1 MIIVH
6 GVVEIFCFYEM
17 EKDNKKIIINTI
29 VMYAR
34 LIITTIIGLLSS
46 RFVLQALGASDFGLY
61 AVVGGV
67 ISMLGVINT
76 AMHTTTRRYINV
88 EMGKLDRNMNR
99 IFNISR
105 LLHFGFALFI
115 FIIAETI
122 GMFYIYNYL
131 NVDSG
136 KLSDA
141 IFVFQ
146 VSTIAAAIS
155 IINVPYQALLQAFEK
170 FTQVAIFDIISYA
183 SKLLFVVSLL
193 FVEGNVLRIYAI
205 GMSCLTLFSLLFYN
219 VACKIQW
226 NDIIRYKYYR
236 GIKTYKEILYFN
248 NYVVLG
254 ATSYLS
260 RTQGSNI
267 LVNYF
272 FGTLVNAAFSIGY
285 TIENFCMM
293 FVSNIGSAA
302 TPQIAKNYE
311 NNNDRSVFL
320 TEVLNKTSIYLMLLI
335 VVPLSLE
342 MDFVLNLWLKD
353 VPKGAT
359 LICQFTLI
367 SALVRTLF
375 GGLDKLI
382 QASGKIRW
390 FQVVGSIVE
399 ISCLPISFVLFQ
411 LGLPSYTVIV
421 VYIIM
426 TVVNAFIG
434 YVMMREILNFDVMS
448 YAKRVL
454 FPATWVI
461 MILLLFA
468 YVYYWLT
475 FESYIWHVV
484 GVLTCF
490 IVTLL
495 TVFFVGL
502 NKCEKQY
509 AMQLLYNKIIK
520 K

>member
-1 MIIVH
+1 
-6 GVVEIFCFYEM
+6 M
-17 EKDNKKIIINTI
+17 EKDNQIIVINTI

-46 RFVLQALGASDFGLY
+46 RFVLQALGASDYGLY
-61 AVVGGV
+61 SVVGG
-67 ISMLGVINT
+67 IITMLSVINI

-88 EMGKLDRNMNR
+88 EMGKPDGNMNR

-105 LLHFGFALFI
+105 LLHYGFAI
-115 FIIAETI
+115 FILILAETL
-122 GMFYIYNYL
+122 GLFYIYNFL
-131 NVDSG
+131 NVAPERFT
-136 KLSDA
+136 DA

-155 IINVPYQALLQAFEK
+155 IINIPYQALLQAFEK
-170 FTQVAIFDIISYA
+170 FTQVAVFDIISSL
-183 SKLLFVVSLL
+183 SKLTFVVCLIYI
-193 FVEGNVLRIYAI
+193 EGDVLRIYSI

-219 VACKIQW
+219 ISCKMQW
-226 NDIIRYKYYR
+226 GEIIRYKYYR
-236 GIKTYKEILYFN
+236 GIMTYKEILYFN
-248 NYVVLG
+248 NYVALG

-272 FGTLVNAAFSIGY
+272 FGTLVNAAFAIGY

-293 FVSNIGSAA
+293 FVGNIGSAA
-302 TPQIAKNYE
+302 TPQIAKNYA
-311 NNNDRSVFL
+311 NNNERSIFL
-320 TEVLNKTSIYLMLLI
+320 MEVLNKASIYLILLI

-359 LICQFTLI
+359 LICQLTLI

-390 FQVVGSIVE
+390 FQVVGSFIE
-399 ISCLPISFVLFQ
+399 ISCLPISFVLFK
-411 LGLPSYTVIV
+411 LGLPAYVVIV
-421 VYIIM
+421 VYILM
-426 TVVNAFIG
+426 TVVNALVG
-434 YVMMREILNFDVMS
+434 YVMMRKILNFDVMS
-448 YAKRVL
+448 YAKHVL

-461 MILLLFA
+461 MVLLLFS
-468 YVYYWLT
+468 YFYYLLIL
-475 FESYIWHVV
+475 ESYIWHMA
-484 GVLTCF
+484 GLLTCF

-495 TVFFVGL
+495 IVFLVGL
-502 NKCEKQY
+502 NKCEKQHVL
-509 AMQLLYNKIIK
+509 QILYNTIINK
-520 K
+520 KL